1 MKAREILRKSRLLS
15 VVFFFA
21 VASVGAQSGALTAK
35 FFDVGQADAILI
47 TCPKGE
53 HRLLIDAADTRYPG
67 SAAAFKKAMESEFGE
82 GPKVI
87 ATVIAS
93 HPHADHIGN
102 MKWVLENFEV
112 GTYVDNGQNVDTA
125 TYGALKKVRDKLRKS
140 GKLNYINGK
149 QNSFEQVDFCPEA
162 ELEIFE
168 PWAKRPS
175 LADTNDRSVGV
186 RLTCLGKS
194 FLFVGDMH
202 DAAEEVILNDF
213 SEAER
218 NVARADVLKVGHH
231 GSDTS
236 SSDKFVHH
244 VRPEIAIISCGKKD
258 VGTNVG
264 YKHPRLS
271 TVRGYF
277 NWFEEKPPPVPV
289 PEPPGKVW
297 AFDREAKKWRQ
308 QTRPAAMWLTPKDG
322 TVTLTWDGQTMDVTQ
337 DK

>member
-1 MKAREILRKSRLLS
+1 MKGKAILRKSRLLA
-15 VVFFFA
+15 VVFFLA
-21 VASVGAQSGALTAK
+21 VGSVGAQSGALTAK

-67 SAAAFKKAMESEFGE
+67 SADAFKKAMEREFDGK
-82 GPKVI
+82 PKVLT
-87 ATVIAS
+87 TVVAS
-93 HPHADHIGN
+93 HPHTDHIGS

-112 GTYVDNGQNVDTA
+112 ETYVDNGQNVDTDI
-125 TYGALKKVRDKLRKS
+125 YGALKKVRDRLRKS

-149 QNSFEQVDFCPEA
+149 QNSFEQVDFCPDA

-175 LADTNDRSVGV
+175 LSDTNDRSVGV
-186 RLTCLGKS
+186 RLTCMGKS

-202 DAAEEVILNDF
+202 TAAEEVILNDF

-218 NVARADVLKVGHH
+218 NNVRAEILKVGHH

-258 VGTNVG
+258 VGTNAR

-271 TVRGYF
+271 TVREFF
-277 NWFEEKPPPVPV
+277 NWFEEKPPPVAV
-289 PEPPGKVW
+289 PEPPGKVQ
-297 AFDREAKKWRQ
+297 AFDREAKKWRR
-308 QTRPAAMWLTPKDG
+308 QTRPAAMWLTPNDG
-322 TVTLTWDGQTMDVTQ
+322 TVTLTWDGGTMDVRQ